1 MTKVII
7 IGTSTEFILDS
18 PNEIYHDKESGLS
31 ALVSNGKLINAPT
44 DRLLVIADIKNDK
57 KEVIGKKGEAKK
69 DVE

>member
-18 PNEIYHDKESGLS
+18 PNESGLS
-31 ALVSNGKLINAPT
+31 ALVSNVKLITAPT
-44 DRLLVIADIKNDK
+44 DRLLVIADIKKDK